1 MFYFLKV
8 LDAKSVKG
16 FINKTLYAD
25 NNDGV
30 LCIDSIM

>member
-1 MFYFLKV
+1 MFHFFKA
-8 LDAKSVKG
+8 LDAKFIKG
-16 FINKTLYAD
+16 FMNETLYAD